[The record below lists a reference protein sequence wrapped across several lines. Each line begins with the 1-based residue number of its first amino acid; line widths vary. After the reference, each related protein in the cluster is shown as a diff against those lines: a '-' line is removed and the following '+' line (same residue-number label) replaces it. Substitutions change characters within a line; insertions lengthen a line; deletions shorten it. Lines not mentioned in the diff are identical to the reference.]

1 MSHTVKVGRRSVE
14 IDFEGTFPVA
24 WYTSRGG
31 FSYAATAAADTAEA
45 IVDAARS
52 VAQRAARDEQVV
64 VDAAREAERVERERR
79 QKVDDVRRL
88 LGN

>member
-1 MSHTVKVGRRSVE
+1 MSHKVKVGRRSVE

-24 WYTSRGG
+24 RYTTGG
-31 FSYAATAAADTAEA
+31 GYSYATTATADTAEA

-52 VAQRAARDEQVV
+52 VAQRVARDEQAV
-64 VDAAREAERVERERR
+64 VDAARAADQVERERR
-79 QKVDDVRRL
+79 QKMDDVHRL